1 MKPIISVHFC
11 AKHNSR
17 CSYMAMN
24 QIDKEIKKLKL
35 DLDSLQFNDFYSQG
49 ENFCITFLEFI

>member
-1 MKPIISVHFC
+1 
-11 AKHNSR
+11 
-17 CSYMAMN
+17 MAMN